1 MSEVGG
7 ILGLGYSPSNF
18 SGMWTNSTIKSE
30 QFSLSLYP
38 NQSDY
43 SWFSPYTNYTWP
55 QSQIGF
61 GVFNQSFTH
70 DTITLAA
77 GNTYYNNWQ
86 AEFSQITIESPT
98 AIDPGFSFSGWYN
111 TTIIPSFY
119 F

>member
-18 SGMWTNSTIKSE
+18 NGMWTNSTISSQ

-43 SWFSPYTNYTWP
+43 SWFDLYSEQKWP
-55 QSQIGF
+55 ESQIGF

-70 DTITLAA
+70 GVDTITLTAS
-77 GNTYYNNWQ
+77 TSYTNNWQ
-86 AEFSQITIESPT
+86 TALSSIKIESQLGQL
-98 AIDPGFSFSGWYN
+98 DFSFNGWASA
-111 TTIIPSFY
+111 TPASFY